1 MSIIKIDMT
10 RAKEI
15 HKANI
20 RTAREPKLAALDV
33 EFQKALETSSDTA
46 AIVSKKQ
53 ALRDAPADSAIE
65 AAKTDAELKAQWNT
79 TILGDSPY

>member
-1 MSIIKIDMT
+1 MT

-33 EFQKALETSSDTA
+33 EFQKALETSSDTT

-65 AAKTDAELKAQWNT
+65 TAKTTDELKAQWNT